1 MSENITEIE
10 KTEMAPAVQEN
21 QCPCCGKH
29 CDLSAPK
36 CERGEEYLR
45 TGVIPPRKPKEGRG
59 EDAHHEEGEGYRR
72 HNGEGRHHG
81 EEDRRHG
88 CKEDRC
94 QGGHR
99 RKHEGERHHEAH

>member
-1 MSENITEIE
+1 MSENITKTE
-10 KTEMAPAVQEN
+10 KTEMAPATREN

-59 EDAHHEEGEGYRR
+59 EDTHPAEGEGC
-72 HNGEGRHHG
+72 RHHD
-81 EEDRRHG
+81 EEGHRHG
-88 CKEDRC
+88 CKEDHRL
-94 QGGHR
+94 GGDRH
-99 RKHEGERHHEAH
+99 KHEGERHHEVH